1 MQSKGYFT
9 PTKSKPSFIQT
20 PGTLVFKPTAQNNLI
35 MSLEDDLSDK
45 ARMSYRIDTLY
56 FG

>member
-1 MQSKGYFT
+1 MQNKGYFT